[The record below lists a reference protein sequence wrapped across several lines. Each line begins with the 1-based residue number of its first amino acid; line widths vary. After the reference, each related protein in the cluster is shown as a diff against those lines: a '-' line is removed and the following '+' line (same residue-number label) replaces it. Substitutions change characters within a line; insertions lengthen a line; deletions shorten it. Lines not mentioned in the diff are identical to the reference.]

1 MNVWC
6 DVNMHKMQT
15 KLKFDW
21 FFTRTRTWM
30 GTKTTVGR
38 HCTIY
43 HLTTWMAIVLLI
55 DFNIDDIN
63 FQFMINSFHLP
74 WICLRILSLG
84 TDSMFT
90 FFSSILLRN
99 NNYLTSGCVCSYVC
113 VCIFIFWLVFSW
125 LTTMCIVYWTLCRN
139 SSEIYLS
146 RANQREGSHFIITYS
161 LLYVII
167 WRYKSTK

>member
-1 MNVWC
+1 
-6 DVNMHKMQT
+6 MHKMQT

-55 DFNIDDIN
+55 DFNIDGIN

-99 NNYLTSGCVCSYVC
+99 NNYLTSGCVFVRVC
-113 VCIFIFWLVFSW
+113 VYLYFDLCSVDWRQCKLCTGRFAETRRKFICQGQTNVKVAIL
-125 LTTMCIVYWTLCRN
+125 LLRILCFM
-139 SSEIYLS
+139 SLFDVT
-146 RANQREGSHFIITYS
+146 NQRNKKFTSE
-161 LLYVII
+161 
-167 WRYKSTK
+167 